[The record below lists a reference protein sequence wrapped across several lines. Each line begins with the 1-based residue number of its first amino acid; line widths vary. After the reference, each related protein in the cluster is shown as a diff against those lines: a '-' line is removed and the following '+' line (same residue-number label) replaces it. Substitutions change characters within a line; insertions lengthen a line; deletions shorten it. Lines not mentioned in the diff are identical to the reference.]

1 MLCFVHMKNLNEIAD
16 MIELELNEKDELR
29 EKTLKQCRDI
39 LRESRRSIKA
49 AHAQE
54 TERARKG
61 IEKARELL
69 LEIQDDAKGH
79 PDILTAGYMENAM
92 QELAEAA
99 IFLSLIEDENMPA
112 PDEIGVSST
121 AYLMGLADVV
131 GELRRRGVYL
141 LKDGNLDE
149 VEEVLATMEDICDR
163 LIEFDYPSGLLPIK
177 RKQDVIRKV
186 LEKMRGE
193 IAFFKKSKEIENK
206 IDALIAKLTKKKGD
220 EEAVDIDSLL

>member
-1 MLCFVHMKNLNEIAD
+1 MKNLDEIAD
-16 MIELELNEKDELR
+16 RIELELNEKDELR

-39 LRESRRSIKA
+39 LRESRKSIKA
-49 AHAQE
+49 VHAGE
-54 TERARKG
+54 VKKAGKG
-61 IEKARELL
+61 IERAKELISGIKNEARE
-69 LEIQDDAKGH
+69 H

-99 IFLSLIEDENMPA
+99 IFRALMEDEDVPA

-149 VEEVLATMEDICDR
+149 VEEVLMTMEEICDR

-193 IAFFKKSKEIENK
+193 IAFFRKSKEIESK
-206 IDALIAKLTKKKGD
+206 IDALIAKLTKRKGR
-220 EEAVDIDSLL
+220 EETVDIDSLL

>member
-1 MLCFVHMKNLNEIAD
+1 MKNLDEIAD

-39 LRESRRSIKA
+39 LRESRKSIKA
-49 AHAQE
+49 VHARE
-54 TERARKG
+54 VKKAKKG
-61 IEKARELL
+61 IERAKELL
-69 LEIQDDAKGH
+69 FEIKDDVRNH

-92 QELAEAA
+92 QELAEAS
-99 IFLSLIEDENMPA
+99 IFLALIEDEDIPP

-141 LKDGNLDE
+141 LKDGNLEE
-149 VEEVLATMEDICDR
+149 VEEMLATMEEICDR

-193 IAFFKKSKEIENK
+193 IAFFKKSKEIEIK
-206 IDALIAKLTKKKGD
+206 IDALIAKLTKKKGG
-220 EEAVDIDSLL
+220 EETVDIDSLL